1 MSWIAAVVASEKVVL
16 VEGTL
21 NDDHT
26 VTIIKDETF
35 DLEKGD
41 RQLAYTV
48 MHKRIRDRLS
58 HGAQQVVLKASAG
71 GRNPATSPVLQAAE
85 LRGVFLSA
93 VPGTV
98 PVRQLQKSSISR
110 NFGSRKVDEY
120 LKDDAF
126 FEENFGGAGLRKGSR
141 EAAFLLLAAR
151 K

>member
-1 MSWIAAVVASEKVVL
+1 MSVIAAVVVSEKIVL
-16 VEGTL
+16 TEGTV
-21 NDDHT
+21 NDDQT

-41 RQLAYTV
+41 RQLAYVV
-48 MHKRIRDRLS
+48 MRKRIEDRLS
-58 HGAQQVVLKASAG
+58 QGIQQVVLKASAG
-71 GRNPATSPVLQAAE
+71 GKNPATSAVLHAAE

-93 VPGTV
+93 IPAGV
-98 PVRQLQKSSISR
+98 PVRQLQKNALSR

-151 K
+151 T